1 MWQQIMGWAMMI
13 VFLIIISILVIYPIV
28 ISEQEIKE
36 WKEWKKLTWGN
47 QNNN

>member
-36 WKEWKKLTWGN
+36 WKKLTWGN